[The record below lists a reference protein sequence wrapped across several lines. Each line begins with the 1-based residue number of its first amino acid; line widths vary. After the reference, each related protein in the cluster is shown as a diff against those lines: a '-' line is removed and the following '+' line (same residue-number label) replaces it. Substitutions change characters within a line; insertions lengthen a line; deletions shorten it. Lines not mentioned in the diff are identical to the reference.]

1 MKKKIFQLIKGDDWD
16 VLVGYVLIA
25 LMIAVLCVFFTMGTA
40 SLVNAFFKK

>member
-1 MKKKIFQLIKGDDWD
+1 MKKIHKLIKGDDWD
-16 VLVGYVLIA
+16 SIVGIICIA